1 MALAALELDFDFDDA
16 SDATAHAAG
25 DELAF
30 PVIQQITPRQR
41 YLEWV
46 EDQIEEFKCGLRRDE
61 LLEIA
66 DEAVTGLI
74 DAPDGQYALTEIL
87 VCDAV
92 DRLIFQRLKLPTFK
106 RWQRMY
112 QNDTD
117 GRPQSETPDEPA
129 SPPESV

>member
-16 SDATAHAAG
+16 SNATTRAAA

-92 DRLIFQRLKLPTFK
+92 DRLIFRRLKLPTFK

-112 QNDTD
+112 QNDTGD
-117 GRPQSETPDEPA
+117 RPQSETPDAPTTA
-129 SPPESV
+129 PDSV

>member
-1 MALAALELDFDFDDA
+1 MALAALELDFDYDDA
-16 SDATAHAAG
+16 PHATTHAAA

-30 PVIQQITPRQR
+30 PVIQRITPRQR
-41 YLEWV
+41 YLSWI

-106 RWQRMY
+106 RWQKMF

-117 GRPQSETPDEPA
+117 DGPQLETPDA
-129 SPPESV
+129 SPPPPDSV